1 MDWHNCH
8 VKTLKIQR
16 QIFANSEQELT
27 KAEYERLLN
36 AAQRKGNERLYLLMQ
51 TIGSIGI
58 RISELRYIDTEA
70 VSKGQALIHCK
81 GRIRMVFLPKQLCK
95 MLNQYLR
102 KQKITSGSVFQTKS
116 GKPLDRS
123 NIWRM
128 LKGLC
133 ESAGV

>member
-36 AAQRKGNERLYLLMQ
+36 AAQRKGNKRLYLLMQ
-51 TIGSIGI
+51 TIGSTGI

-70 VSKGQALIHCK
+70 VNKGQALIHCK